1 MIRGVNIGGYLLLE
15 RYITPYQFLVTDC
28 HVGLSLPPSH
38 PPSFSSSSAPPYDF
52 CWYPHQLSAPPV
64 DHPHYRE
71 CVLTTAL
78 ATTTT
83 TTNITTTATS
93 RNTADRV
100 NDDDDDDSR
109 IHEHTTV
116 QQKHCTPVKV
126 RNAFQNIDYPIDE
139 RTLAL
144 AFIQP
149 VFLDND
155 NDTSSEHDENV
166 TRVVETG
173 AATANS
179 EIVDIPQQL
188 QRAAAWLDYHLEY
201 FITYDDLVRIQR
213 AHMTHL
219 RVPLPHWIL
228 YDPTSDPE
236 EELWIIGKRWEY
248 FLRLCRWARELQLQ
262 VWPDIHTAPGSQNGF
277 GTYHRFSTHCL
288 VTSVCHDKCI

>member
-1 MIRGVNIGGYLLLE
+1 MMIRGVNIGGYLLLE

-28 HVGLSLPPSH
+28 HVGLSLPPPQPTS
-38 PPSFSSSSAPPYDF
+38 SSSSSSSAPPYDF
-52 CWYPHQLSAPPV
+52 CWYPHQISAPPV

-83 TTNITTTATS
+83 NTTTTATT
-93 RNTADRV
+93 RNIADRV
-100 NDDDDDDSR
+100 DDDDHSKR
-109 IHEHTTV
+109 HEHTTV

-155 NDTSSEHDENV
+155 NDTSSEQ
-166 TRVVETG
+166 TG

-228 YDPTSDPE
+228 YDPTSDQE

-277 GTYHRFSTHCL
+277 GT
-288 VTSVCHDKCI
+288 CHYFLM